1 MNDTV
6 VFGAS
11 HLVEELDINAIS
23 FIVDNNPDL
32 QGTSH
37 FGLPIKSPDVLDGCS
52 DRFDVIVCST
62 SVPEIRLQ
70 LESYGFIWGQNA
82 RVYEALNEIEKISE
96 LENTS
101 FKFLVSS
108 GLPSTAKSFSGGGI
122 HLVTENGDYPT
133 TKTIYEG
140 QTHGLIRL
148 TNKGYAFTCQGT
160 GVICM
165 DEDFNLTDKIPLP
178 IGLRPHGL
186 RRYKDLWV
194 VVCSLEDSII
204 GIDDSGIERFRYA
217 ISNKLEGMD
226 TPQHHCN
233 DLVIIGDYAYISMFS
248 VTGNWKRGIF
258 DGGLVEINLKSGA
271 SSVVIN
277 NLTMPHSVTDED
289 GEIFILDSFKGRL
302 LGRNF
307 DQIAQLP
314 GFLRGYDSD
323 KNYYYLGESKNRN
336 FSRMNSGR
344 SPVSLD
350 SRITIIDKRLLFCR
364 SIVLPKHISEI
375 HAVLKIIT
383 T

>member
-11 HLVEELDINAIS
+11 HLIAELDINRIS

-37 FGLPIKSPDVLDGCS
+37 LGLLIKSPDVLEGCS
-52 DRFDVIVCST
+52 DKYDVIVCST
-62 SVPEIRLQ
+62 SVREIRLQ

-96 LENTS
+96 LENCT
-101 FKFLVSS
+101 FEFLVSS

-122 HLVTENGDYPT
+122 HLVTESGDYPT

-140 QTHGLIRL
+140 QTHGLVRL
-148 TNKGYAFTCQGT
+148 PDKGGYAFTCQGT
-160 GVICM
+160 GVICL
-165 DEDFNLTDKIPLP
+165 DGELSLADKIPLP
-178 IGLRPHGL
+178 DGLRPHGL

-194 VVCSLEDSII
+194 VVCSLEDCII
-204 GIDDSGIERFRYA
+204 GVDDNGIERFRYS
-217 ISNKLEGMD
+217 ITDKLD
-226 TPQHHCN
+226 DYSTPQHHCN
-233 DLVIIGDYAYISMFS
+233 DLVIIDHFAYISMFS

-258 DGGLVEINLKSGA
+258 DGGLVEINLNNGN
-271 SSVVIN
+271 SSTIIN

-302 LGRNF
+302 LGRNLNE
-307 DQIAQLP
+307 IAQLP

-323 KNYYYLGESKNRN
+323 SSYYYLGESKNRN
-336 FSRMNSGR
+336 FSRMDNGR

-350 SRITIIDKRLLFCR
+350 SKITIVDKKLLFCR
-364 SIVLPKHISEI
+364 SIMLPRHISEI
-375 HAVLKIIT
+375 HAILKINA
-383 T
+383 